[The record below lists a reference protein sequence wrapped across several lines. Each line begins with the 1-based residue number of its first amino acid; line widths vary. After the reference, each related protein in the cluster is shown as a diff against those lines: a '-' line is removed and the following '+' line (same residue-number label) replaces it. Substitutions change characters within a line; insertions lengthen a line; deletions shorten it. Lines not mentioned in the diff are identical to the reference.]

1 MKKIK
6 NLFVFS
12 VLALVLMTTSSCKKA
27 CNPVTAAF
35 DWHFTEIIILRTT
48 DGGPSITFDNIS
60 ENAQKYLWD
69 FGDGATSTDENPTHV
84 YSNYNSKT
92 VKLTSSNGKS
102 TATAVVKIQFPS

>member
-27 CNPVTAAF
+27 CN
-35 DWHFTEIIILRTT
+35 
-48 DGGPSITFDNIS
+48 GGPSITFVNKS

>member
-6 NLFVFS
+6 DLFVFS
-12 VLALVLMTTSSCKKA
+12 MLALVLMTASSCKKA

-35 DWHFTEIIILRTT
+35 DYNF
-48 DGGPSITFDNIS
+48 GGLGLIKSGIEVTFENKS
-60 ENAQKYLWD
+60 ENAKSYLWD